1 MNQISDLR
9 KNNYSS
15 FFIMGAAPS
24 LRLFKYYQDFKCIK
38 IGVGDVPWRA
48 PEFGPFDYWVT
59 ANPVYPL
66 PWKKQHLKHLLESKS
81 HILLSSSAVVEHTN
95 LESIFFELDKLRHRI
110 PITFFDHRHLGGS
123 ECVIIRNCC
132 KFSNRYVTDPSIQE
146 IINNLVNEK
155 GPAYKIGESVAL
167 HAFALAII
175 LGAKEIYITGVEIP
189 MVQKDYTH
197 FKGYKT
203 AHETPINMLKRIV
216 RKNLPKF
223 RYVAPADPSP
233 VRFFREFEKLVSIA
247 NRLNIKVYSISPTS
261 HINFIQ
267 GVTYLE
273 A

>member
-1 MNQISDLR
+1 
-9 KNNYSS
+9 
-15 FFIMGAAPS
+15 
-24 LRLFKYYQDFKCIK
+24 
-38 IGVGDVPWRA
+38 
-48 PEFGPFDYWVT
+48 
-59 ANPVYPL
+59 
-66 PWKKQHLKHLLESKS
+66 
-81 HILLSSSAVVEHTN
+81 

-110 PITFFDHRHLGGS
+110 PITFFDHRHFGGS
-123 ECVIIRNCC
+123 ECAIIGNCC
-132 KFSNRYVTDPSIQE
+132 KFSKRYVTDPSIQE

-155 GPAYKIGESVAL
+155 GPAYKMGESVAI

-175 LGAKEIYITGVEIP
+175 LRAKEIYITGIEIP
-189 MVQKDYTH
+189 MVQKDYVH

-203 AHETPINMLKRIV
+203 PHETPIHMFKQKI